1 MHLLAHSVEILLPA
15 QRFIFA
21 LENGRA
27 EPQQVGSSAEGFKVY
42 KRLQSE
48 GKVAGMIALPNA
60 CLVRASENYVVDPG
74 LMMQGAPVTGA
85 LRARGIEPSSTKVI
99 LTHTHF
105 DHVQALIEFVQRDV
119 YVHQIELDAP
129 YTAIEQ
135 GVIDMVRP
143 IKLEGEEGEIEPGV
157 RWILTPGH
165 SPGLISLLIDTDD
178 GLVVIASDCVGPLPE
193 YFDQMDL
200 PEDFGPERDEL
211 LEQWRRIRELD
222 PYMVIPG
229 HNPPVVLR

>member
-1 MHLLAHSVEILLPA
+1 MAHSVEILLPA
-15 QRFIFA
+15 QRYVFA
-21 LENGRA
+21 LEDGRA
-27 EPQQVGSSAEGFKVY
+27 EPQHVGNSAEGFKVY
-42 KRLQSE
+42 KRLQAQ
-48 GKVAGMIALPNA
+48 GKVAGMIAMPNA
-60 CLVRASENYVVDPG
+60 CLVRAGENYVVDPG
-74 LMMQGAPVTGA
+74 LMMQGAPVTGS
-85 LRARGIEPSSTKVI
+85 LRARGIEPNTTKVI

-105 DHVQALIEFVQRDV
+105 DHVQALIEFVQREV

-129 YTAIEQ
+129 YTAIEK

-143 IKLEGEEGEIEPGV
+143 IKLEGDEGEIEPGV
-157 RWILTPGH
+157 RGLHTPGL
-165 SPGLISLLIDTDD
+165 SPGLISLLVDTDE

-193 YFDQMDL
+193 YFEKMDL

-211 LEQWRRIRELD
+211 LTQWERIRALD

>member
-1 MHLLAHSVEILLPA
+1 MAHSVEILLPA
-15 QRFIFA
+15 QRYVFA
-21 LENGRA
+21 LEDGRA
-27 EPQQVGSSAEGFKVY
+27 EPQHVGNSAEGFKVY
-42 KRLQSE
+42 KRLQAE
-48 GKVAGMIALPNA
+48 GKVAGMIAMPNA
-60 CLVRASENYVVDPG
+60 CLVRAGENYVVDPG
-74 LMMQGAPVTGA
+74 LMMQGAPVTGS
-85 LRARGIEPSSTKVI
+85 LRARGIEPNTTKVI

-105 DHVQALIEFVQRDV
+105 DHVQALIEFVQREV

-129 YTAIEQ
+129 YTAIEK

-143 IKLEGEEGEIEPGV
+143 IKLEGDEGEIEPGV
-157 RWILTPGH
+157 RWLLTPGH
-165 SPGLISLLIDTDD
+165 SPGLISLLVDTDE

-193 YFDQMDL
+193 YFEKMDL

-211 LEQWRRIRELD
+211 LTQWERIRALD

>member
-1 MHLLAHSVEILLPA
+1 MAHSVEVLLPA
-15 QRFIFA
+15 QRFIFS
-21 LENGRA
+21 LEDGNA
-27 EPQQVGSSAEGFKVY
+27 VQVPVSSSAEGFKAY

-60 CLVRASENYVVDPG
+60 CLIRASENYVVDPG
-74 LMMQGAPVTGA
+74 VMMQGAPVTGA
-85 LRARGIEPSSTKVI
+85 LRKRGIEPHTTKVI

-105 DHVQALIEFVQRDV
+105 DHVQALIEFVQREV
-119 YVHQIELDAP
+119 YVHQIELEAP
-129 YTAIEQ
+129 YTAIEK
-135 GVIDMVRP
+135 GVLDMVRT
-143 IKLEGEEGEIEPGV
+143 ITLEGDEGEIEPGL

-165 SPGLISLLIDTDD
+165 SSGLISLLIDTDD

-193 YFDQMDL
+193 YFDRMDL

-211 LEQWRRIRELD
+211 LRQWERIRELD

-229 HNPPVVLR
+229 HNPPVVLGR